1 MNKINQ
7 LFGPQHV
14 LTMPARLKQ
23 ISGLLNREEL
33 LTLVEDLKRLITI
46 AEDQD
51 FVIVGRSQKEEAI
64 S

>member
-1 MNKINQ
+1 MNKIKHF
-7 LFGPQHV
+7 FGQQHV

-23 ISGLLNREEL
+23 IFGLLNREEL

-51 FVIVGRSQKEEAI
+51 FVIVGSSRQEELI